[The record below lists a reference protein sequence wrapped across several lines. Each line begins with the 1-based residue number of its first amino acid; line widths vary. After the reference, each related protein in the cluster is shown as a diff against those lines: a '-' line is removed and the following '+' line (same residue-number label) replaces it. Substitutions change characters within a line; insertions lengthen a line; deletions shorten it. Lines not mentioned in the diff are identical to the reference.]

1 MMDPSGMYILP
12 ARCIKCP
19 LLVVPDIE
27 AKDTVSL
34 TNYLAVLPRHKMGA
48 YWTYYVQQ
56 HVTNEEGDEVTTAQ
70 DKEDEKMYGNE
81 W

>member
-1 MMDPSGMYILP
+1 
-12 ARCIKCP
+12 
-19 LLVVPDIE
+19 
-27 AKDTVSL
+27 
-34 TNYLAVLPRHKMGA
+34 MGA

-70 DKEDEKMYGNE
+70 DKEDEEMYGNE